1 MPVYEEQKLQA
12 IQRLI
17 QVVGVIELIA
27 SPFQAL

>member
-17 QVVGVIELIA
+17 QVVCVIEPVA
-27 SPFQAL
+27 SPFEAL